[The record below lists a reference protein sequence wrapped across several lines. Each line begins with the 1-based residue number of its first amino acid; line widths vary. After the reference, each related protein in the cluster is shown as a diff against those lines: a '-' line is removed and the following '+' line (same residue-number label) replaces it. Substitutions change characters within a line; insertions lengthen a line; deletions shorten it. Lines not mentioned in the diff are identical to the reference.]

1 MGKHVLLLVAF
12 ILGIKLVYL
21 LIPMLTNPEFEDK
34 SAYRS
39 YITIVKKNDA
49 YWYMGIAENGYP
61 EIHDKRDIGY
71 SEGPDFKQSAWAFF
85 PFYPMLNAFAMDSLK
100 INYNNSALLWSLVFS
115 IIAILSMFWFALG
128 FFQDPAKALTSTLLL
143 FSFPFS
149 FYFSMY
155 YTEALFF
162 SFMLLSFLS
171 IHYKKY
177 LLLAI
182 FLIPLTLLRPNGIVI
197 LLPLYLY
204 HLEQSGILTN
214 LKFKWQEIVNFKNIG
229 KSVAFVTAPIAFVV
243 YGFYQLHMTG
253 YFFAFSIAQDGWYR
267 ELSFPL
273 VSFFN
278 RGDLATQ
285 FNSFFTIAVI
295 IYAFWNRKKL
305 PVSLNALIVV
315 SLLLPLC
322 SGSVS
327 SMTRF
332 VSILFPLFLLLGNT
346 IHGLKRPSL
355 AFILVFILHF
365 VSYHTWIIE
374 HQISR

>member
-1 MGKHVLLLVAF
+1 MGKHVILLVAF

-39 YITIVKKNDA
+39 YITIAKKNDA
-49 YWYMGIAENGYP
+49 YWYKKITDNGYP
-61 EIHDKRDIGY
+61 VVHEKRELGY
-71 SEGPDFKQSAWAFF
+71 SEGANCKQSPWAFF
-85 PFYPMLNAFAMDSLK
+85 PFYPMLNAFTMDSLK
-100 INYNNSALLWSLVFS
+100 INYNNSSLIWSIVFS
-115 IIAILSMFWFALG
+115 IIAILSMYWFAQS
-128 FFQDPAKALTSTLLL
+128 FFQDSSKALTSTLLL

-149 FYFSMY
+149 FYFSMF

-162 SFMLLSFLS
+162 SFMLLCFLS

-177 LLLAI
+177 ILLAL
-182 FLIPLTLLRPNGIVI
+182 FLIPLTLLRPNGIVV

-204 HLEQSGILTN
+204 HLEQTGL
-214 LKFKWQEIVNFKNIG
+214 LHKWKFNWQEIIHFKNIG
-229 KSVAFVTAPIAFVV
+229 RSVAFVTAPIAFVA

-273 VSFFN
+273 ASFFN
-278 RGDLATQ
+278 RGDLTTQ
-285 FNSFFTIAVI
+285 FNSFFTIVVI

-305 PVSLNALIVV
+305 PTSLNALIVV

-322 SGSVS
+322 SGSVA
-327 SMTRF
+327 SMPRF
-332 VSILFPLFLLLGNT
+332 VSILFPLFLILGST
-346 IHGLKRPSL
+346 VHDLKRPSL
-355 AFILVFILHF
+355 AFALVFILHL
-365 VSYHTWIIE
+365 VSYHTWILDL
-374 HQISR
+374 QISQ